1 MTCGIIPTVCT
12 ICIENSKKMQT
23 INTFTLICLQL
34 DLDFN
39 FLSNSRQQFAD
50 VLLTKASKTHV
61 SLCFQSKYIVEACK
75 DTWHQGHYHVWLP
88 QQQLLHYADYCS
100 RSECGLWGKNN
111 RQVCLRVTWCIGW
124 VWFALPLSIR
134 LFLCLTFYTV
144 PWLWWAGSASSHPY
158 RGCLVGICFG
168 SISAVAGKEN
178 SCFCT
183 MTWRRV
189 LSPHT
194 VKYVRWQTRQ
204 EIVGRMDFVFC
215 FK

>member
-1 MTCGIIPTVCT
+1 MCHCAFKANTLLKLAKTRGIKVINMCGCH
-12 ICIENSKKMQT
+12 
-23 INTFTLICLQL
+23 
-34 DLDFN
+34 
-39 FLSNSRQQFAD
+39 SNS
-50 VLLTKASKTHV
+50 
-61 SLCFQSKYIVEACK
+61 CFTMLIIVPDLNAGCE
-75 DTWHQGHYHVWLP
+75 
-88 QQQLLHYADYCS
+88 
-100 RSECGLWGKNN
+100 EKNN
-111 RQVCLRVTWCIGW
+111 RQVCLRVPWCIGW

-168 SISAVAGKEN
+168 SISAEAGKEN

-194 VKYVRWQTRQ
+194 VKHVRWQTRQ